1 MALGL
6 YEYESSS
13 YGDHLAGRFEPE
25 PPPAPRAPVPQRTPA
40 QTEAD
45 DEWAFSANMDR
56 VRDGDE
62 VARFAMV
69 DLERY
74 ETRMRRAV
82 QMDDYD
88 AAADISAKIDNF
100 VNLHYDDLSPWTQ
113 LSQTGDR
120 GKKVGARVEAVLN
133 GGYLSEWGVRDGRT
147 PQALLDEQSPDGRA
161 RRAERDAR
169 ELSLG
174 SNATARAVVDRDD
187 PAHAA
192 YSLFAPLLDRSRT
205 AAPMAADERS
215 RLTAYLHSVE
225 SLGADMAPSDNGSD
239 GGPRFSSWRDMG
251 SFVAAFDRYMNRKD
265 MNAGDEILRKSAA
278 GWLAANGATGISAND
293 YLMGFKTAV
302 DQLVS
307 ARTGAPP
314 PAPGGRTAR
323 SVEARMELHDANA
336 IVARLFEDVPKAAS
350 SPGRYVS
357 AVASAA
363 ADVRKAEDLFGLN
376 PSRDGYADKVVQM
389 AKRGLGVP
397 GADDGGLTEFLS
409 AGAAACSQFCSPPTK
424 ALASALVESKGSG
437 AVGAVPANNPYA
449 NVEMLMGQAFGRA
462 VSGLADGVEGVAP
475 AADSWQALQAF
486 ALSNP
491 DAKAKVVDAVAGTLY
506 SCGGADNVSL
516 CRDIASGMVDMAL
529 GVSDDRRTLEE
540 RIRDATGRFDPQT
553 GAAAVPRDRQL
564 TPTIQETD
572 FASVMNRAAADPA
585 SVIPATRADRPL
597 TNAVQK
603 FAKLYA
609 DRAGKGKSVYED
621 FSAVKALGDVLV
633 EGIKGL
639 SKEHGLANALKKG
652 ALVNVLNPG
661 KVSEKRPES
670 DGQKLLSDII
680 EDGRGVLS
688 DPAGVYDA
696 LLLKA
701 VMAGDKKVPWLTTRQ
716 SMYEGIESGA
726 PVFYGV
732 PLAKSVLAQLGVD
745 PQLPGNAMV
754 KRLLAM
760 PQAAN
765 SPLLQSGL
773 ISPDGTLDVKRFFAG
788 LQQRQWSNPDTTIG
802 GRQAPA
808 TAADD
813 PAGAEIAA
821 REKQEYQESALR
833 AYRRF
838 GGTGNYL
845 VRKLTSDCVEH
856 ARSQGYRGEDLGVME
871 GRYAKAVSDAWRNGG
886 PVAAER
892 VSAEFT
898 ARRRRFF
905 PGFDQTAAGGQGKF
919 SADIVIPSR
928 ELLTDAEWEEQV
940 ALRTKAY
947 AAQGYIM
954 PSDVQAVFRSADV
967 TGFAKFREMQAR
979 QDKADQA
986 ALVMAA
992 KQKAKEDPDSVGG
1005 NQP

>member
-13 YGDHLAGRFEPE
+13 YGDRLAGRFGPE

-56 VRDGDE
+56 VHDGDE
-62 VARFAMV
+62 VAKFAMV
-69 DLERY
+69 DLEGY

-113 LSQTGDR
+113 LSQTGER
-120 GKKVGARVEAVLN
+120 GRKVGTRVEAVLN
-133 GGYLSEWGVRDGRT
+133 GGYLSEWGAKDGRT

-169 ELSLG
+169 GLSLG
-174 SNATARAVVDRDD
+174 SSATARAIVDRDD

-205 AAPMAADERS
+205 AVPMAADERS

-225 SLGADMAPSDNGSD
+225 GLGADMAPSDDGSD

-314 PAPGGRTAR
+314 PAPGGRAAR

-336 IVARLFEDVPKAAS
+336 IVARLFEDVPEAAS

-389 AKRGLGVP
+389 AKRGLGMP

-437 AVGAVPANNPYA
+437 VVGTVPANNPYA

-462 VSGLADGVEGVAP
+462 VSGLADGVEGAAP

-491 DAKAKVVDAVAGTLY
+491 DAKAKVVDAVAGTLN
-506 SCGGADNVSL
+506 SCGGVDDRSL
-516 CRDIASGMVDMAL
+516 CRDIATGMVDMAF

-540 RIRDATGRFDPQT
+540 RIRDATGRFDPKT
-553 GAAAVPRDRQL
+553 GTAAVPRDRQL

-572 FASVMNRAAADPA
+572 FTSVMNRAAVDPQ
-585 SVIPATRADRPL
+585 SIIPATKADKPMVE
-597 TNAVQK
+597 AVQK
-603 FAKLYA
+603 FARLYSGRSA
-609 DRAGKGKSVYED
+609 KGEPVYED
-621 FSAVKALGDVLV
+621 FTLVKTLGAVVAEAADGLGS
-633 EGIKGL
+633 E
-639 SKEHGLANALKKG
+639 LAEALKKG
-652 ALVNVLNPG
+652 ALVSALNPDKARRRLWG
-661 KVSEKRPES
+661 SDKGRV
-670 DGQKLLSDII
+670 DGQQLLSDVI
-680 EDGRGVLS
+680 ERSQGGLS
-688 DPAGVYDA
+688 SPGGAYDA

-701 VMAGDKKVPWLTTRQ
+701 VMAGDGRVPWETTEKIEVVGDLGGSVFRLVPEAALT
-716 SMYEGIESGA
+716 S
-726 PVFYGV
+726 
-732 PLAKSVLAQLGVD
+732 LGVD
-745 PQLPGNAMV
+745 PKLPGNAIV
-754 KRLLAM
+754 QRLLAM
-760 PQAAN
+760 PQAAR

-773 ISPDGTLDVKRFFAG
+773 IGPDGTLDVKRFFAN
-788 LQQRQWSNPDTTIG
+788 LQQRQWSDPDTTIG
-802 GRQAPA
+802 TQQVPA
-808 TAADD
+808 ATADD
-813 PAGAEIAA
+813 PAGAKIA

-892 VSAEFT
+892 VAAEFT
-898 ARRRRFF
+898 SRKRRYFPVPDLGSSGTPRFL
-905 PGFDQTAAGGQGKF
+905 AGVV
-919 SADIVIPSR
+919 APSR
-928 ELLTDAEWEEQV
+928 ELLNDAEWREQV
-940 ALRTKAY
+940 ELRKKALVD
-947 AAQGYIM
+947 QGFGALAGM
-954 PSDVQAVFRSADV
+954 DDVFKSADV
-967 TGFAKFREMQAR
+967 TGYADFMKLQAR
-979 QDKADQA
+979 QDKAEQA
-986 ALVMAA
+986 ALIRARQQQA
-992 KQKAKEDPDSVGG
+992 KDDPDSVVG
-1005 NQP
+1005 QP